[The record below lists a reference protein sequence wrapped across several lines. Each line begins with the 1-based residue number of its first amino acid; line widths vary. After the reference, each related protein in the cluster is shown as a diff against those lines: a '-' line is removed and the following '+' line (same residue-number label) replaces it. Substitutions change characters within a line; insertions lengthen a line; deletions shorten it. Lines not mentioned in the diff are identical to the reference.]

1 MSRRNRAKIGNH
13 SISATQT
20 LNTETSHGVSSNLN
34 ISVSKPPG
42 GSFKRRRRRAVTRR
56 HDGGLRGCN
65 GGGRTKKIV
74 AADPIH
80 DESSKR
86 PCKIRTPGVSQLK
99 PGMYSRNHMI
109 SEHTGFQMRH
119 FWGSYFTRP
128 FRGSFRGLRLSRRCS
143 SSTEHNHGPRD
154 GATQKNH
161 PTWGRILE
169 LEALTWINLTGRTCP
184 SG

>member
-1 MSRRNRAKIGNH
+1 MLRRNRAKIGNH

-20 LNTETSHGVSSNLN
+20 FNTETSHGFLSNLN
-34 ISVSKPPG
+34 ISVSKLPRG
-42 GSFKRRRRRAVTRR
+42 HSN
-56 HDGGLRGCN
+56 DGVAERLPAAMMAAFRGCN

-74 AADPIH
+74 TADPIH

-99 PGMYSRNHMI
+99 PGMYSRNQMI
-109 SEHTGFQMRH
+109 SEHTGFQMRKL
-119 FWGSYFTRP
+119 WGSYFTRP
-128 FRGSFRGLRLSRRCS
+128 FRRSFRGLGLSRRCS
-143 SSTEHNHGPRD
+143 SSTEHNHGPRE

-161 PTWGRILE
+161 PITGKILE
-169 LEALTWINLTGRTCP
+169 LEALTWINLTGGSRP